1 LIERSRHVKR
11 REFILLLGGVA
22 AAWPL
27 AVRAQAKR
35 ARIGWFTVAPHPYI
49 DGFRRGLRE
58 LGWIEGEDL
67 VIEPTYADGH
77 PERLPGLAV
86 VLARVPYDL
95 VVASGSDAVEAARAA
110 IQSIPIVGVSS
121 TLGMGGSLARSDVNL
136 TGIALLFDEV
146 ATKWPELLVEA
157 VPRVQRMGV
166 LFDPSP
172 SAARQFEAVGT
183 TTAKLGKTLLPLR
196 IDNVDIIRDALER
209 ARSEKLD
216 GLIFISTPI
225 FTANAARIVELVQ
238 RTGLPAIYEARVLV
252 ERRGLMSYG
261 PNINEAFRRAASY
274 ADRILKGAK
283 PADLPVERPTKF
295 ELVINLNAAKA
306 LSIEISPTL
315 LARADEV
322 IE

>member
-1 LIERSRHVKR
+1 MR
-11 REFILLLGGVA
+11 RRKFIALAGSA
-22 AAWPL
+22 AVAWPL
-27 AVRAQAKR
+27 VARAQAKR

-252 ERRGLMSYG
+252 ERGGLMSYG

-283 PADLPVERPTKF
+283 PADLPIERPTKF

-306 LSIEISPTL
+306 LSIDIPPTL

>member
-1 LIERSRHVKR
+1 MR
-11 REFILLLGGVA
+11 RRAFITLLGGA
-22 AAWPL
+22 AVAWPL
-27 AVRAQAKR
+27 VARAQAKR

-252 ERRGLMSYG
+252 ERGGLMSYG

-283 PADLPVERPTKF
+283 PADLPIERPTKF

-306 LSIEISPTL
+306 LSIDIPPTL